1 MFFYLDFPSMGM
13 FLPSFMNF
21 RLWLVP
27 GWPWLESL
35 GSTVVLVGWMASVEL
50 SLPSLSVLLVLG
62 TDFLLCREVP
72 RTLSVPI
79 SFVFKLFN

>member
-1 MFFYLDFPSMGM
+1 MFFYLDLPSTGM
-13 FLPSFMNF
+13 FFASFMNF

-35 GSTVVLVGWMASVEL
+35 GSTVVFVGWMASVEL

-62 TDFLLCREVP
+62 TDFLLWREVP
-72 RTLSVPI
+72 RALSIPI